1 LADTRTLRPTSPGLA
16 TILGARVLGE
26 FGDDPHWYVSA
37 NGRKIYGGTSP
48 ITRASGKKS
57 AALGLLTRTLTERE
71 RSQGARHAQTMA
83 TRAQLAVPSLPPPS
97 SRPAGSSGWFPPA
110 SGCWPTGRGYS
121 AATIRTSSPARAS
134 LAGACQA
141 SGKMPLAVEL
151 AVRAAAGSERVLG
164 ADHADTLARRV
175 RLANLHYSAGR
186 VGDAEAL
193 LRDALARCER
203 VLPPA
208 DPRGK

>member
-1 LADTRTLRPTSPGLA
+1 MTDTRTLRPTSPGLA
-16 TILGARVLGE
+16 AILDARVLGE
-26 FGDDPHWYVSA
+26 FGDDPRRHVSA
-37 NGRKIYGGTSP
+37 KGRKNYGGTSP

-83 TRAQLAVPSLPPPS
+83 TRAQLATALLE
-97 SRPAGSSGWFPPA
+97 AGRVKRVVSAA

-134 LAGACQA
+134 LAGAYQA

-151 AVRAAAGSERVLG
+151 AVRAAAESERVLG

-175 RLANLHYSAGR
+175 RLANLYYSAGPGR
-186 VGDAEAL
+186 RRGGAAPGCARP
-193 LRDALARCER
+193 LRAGPAPRRPAR
-203 VLPPA
+203 
-208 DPRGK
+208 K